1 MTEVILYAT
10 FPSIKT
16 ENSMPKS
23 VNMARHPSPIQ
34 PINPLLTS

>member
-1 MTEVILYAT
+1 MTKVILFAS
-10 FPSIKT
+10 FPSFKT

-23 VNMARHPSPIQ
+23 VNMARHPSRIQ